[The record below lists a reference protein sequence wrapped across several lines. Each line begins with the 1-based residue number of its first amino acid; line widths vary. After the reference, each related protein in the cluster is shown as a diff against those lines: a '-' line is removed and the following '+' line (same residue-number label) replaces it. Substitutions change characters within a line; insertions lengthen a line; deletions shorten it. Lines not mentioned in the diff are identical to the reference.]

1 MTNPY
6 KSDKIRFV
14 IGLILIVLIY
24 SAYYLYFID
33 NVNLVISRRAR
44 HIATFAT
51 TIIIYFVGTLH
62 LGKLSDSWMSSIWH
76 LVHISGLC
84 ILTLLGLYDWFISE
98 ISLSLRSFAQ
108 SIQETL
114 ISPVLY
120 VGMGLLNNSLK
131 KK

>member
-6 KSDKIRFV
+6 KSDRLRFI
-14 IGLILIVLIY
+14 IGLILIILIY
-24 SAYYLYFID
+24 TIYYLYFID
-33 NVNLVISRRAR
+33 NISMTISRRTK
-44 HIATFAT
+44 HVGSFLT
-51 TIIIYFVGTLH
+51 TIIIYFIGTLH
-62 LGKLSDSWMSSIWH
+62 LGKLSDTWMSTIWH
-76 LVHISGLC
+76 LVHVSGLC
-84 ILTLLGLYDWFISE
+84 ILTLLGLYDWCIDE

-120 VGMGLLNNSLK
+120 VGMGLINTSLK